1 MKLSQQPKPSQQKVI
16 RLDFD
21 SLKNLKSFS
30 IDFNSKSLTAIL
42 GPNGCGKSTIIHDL
56 ACCYQ
61 PIDETKSINYR
72 FSYFFPPTT
81 DSTWQGSRFP
91 MTHSY
96 RVGEKEYEEVQTKY
110 EKQADRWKPI
120 YKRRPSRYVSFIGIK
135 TCVPK
140 IEDESKQSLIQYS
153 TQPLSDELSLKVKEA
168 ASFVMNRDSTNYNI
182 HEATGRKYI
191 GVEYEDKRYSSL
203 SMGAGE
209 QRIFFILTELL
220 KAPKYSLILIDEIDI
235 LLHDDALSRLL
246 KVLID
251 RADDKNLQIIFTTHA
266 HLVINFSDRINIRH
280 ISQTVEKTLCFK
292 ETKPDSIYRLTGKQD
307 RSLEVFVEDDLAK
320 AIVKKICGEL
330 GLSKYVSIKEYGA
343 VDNCFTV
350 LAGMLLNN
358 DKNIDNMLFV
368 IDGDVYK
375 TSEDQ
380 RQRMK
385 SALTGTTP
393 RFKEMR
399 DKALDYICKF
409 IIDNDFQPEKFLHS
423 LIVTLPRQNSEEY
436 NEIINVAKDIYITD
450 DSHKYI
456 DFIIERMDY
465 ERAVGLKVITD
476 VIALSDR
483 WHDFVV
489 EVKDWLISKKEQI
502 NESIEP

>member
-1 MKLSQQPKPSQQKVI
+1 MQPSQQPKPSQQRVI

-30 IDFNSKSLTAIL
+30 IDFNGKNLTAIL
-42 GPNGCGKSTIIHDL
+42 GPNGCGKSTVIHAL

-81 DSTWQGSRFP
+81 HATWQGSRFA

-96 RVGEKEYEEVQTKY
+96 RVGQKEYENVLTNY

-135 TCVPK
+135 TCVPQ

-153 TQPLSDELSLKVKEA
+153 TQPLSDDLSLKVKEY
-168 ASFVMNRDSTNYNI
+168 ASFIMNRNYINYNI

-191 GVEYEDKRYSSL
+191 GVEYEDKCYSSL

-220 KAPKYSLILIDEIDI
+220 KAPKYSLILIDEIDL
-235 LLHDDALSRLL
+235 LLHEDALSRLL
-246 KVLID
+246 DVLIK

-266 HLVINFSDRINIRH
+266 QLVINFSERINIRH
-280 ISQTVEKTLCFK
+280 ISQTPEKTLCFK
-292 ETKPDSIYRLTGKQD
+292 ETRPDSIYRLTGKQD
-307 RSLEVFVEDDLAK
+307 RYLEVFVEDDLAK
-320 AIVKKICGEL
+320 AIVKKICGEI

-343 VDNCFTV
+343 VTNCFTL

-358 DKNIDNMLFV
+358 DENIDNMLFV

-375 TSEDQ
+375 TSEEQ
-380 RQRMK
+380 RERID
-385 SALTGTTP
+385 SVLTGTTP

-399 DKALDYICKF
+399 DKALNYICKF
-409 IIDNDFQPEKFLHS
+409 MIDNGFQPEKFLHS
-423 LIVTLPRQNSEEY
+423 LIVSLPRQNNEEY
-436 NEIINVAKDIYITD
+436 NEVINVAKAICMTD

-456 DFIIERMDY
+456 DLIIERMDY

-476 VIALSDR
+476 VIALSDK
-483 WHDFVV
+483 WQDFVL
-489 EVKDWLISKKEQI
+489 EIKGWLISKKEQI
-502 NESIEP
+502 HESIEP